1 MSASTPSQ
9 SNPEQVP
16 AQAQAQVQPK
26 PPTAQ
31 EILQSLE
38 RDYQERNRELIA
50 TRESLSKSQEQVIAA
65 QEATH
70 KAFQLLSV
78 NKERYLVNIIAQHQS
93 QTQSLTQEL
102 SKLKQLYT
110 SLIQQVN
117 APKSASAVVQVL
129 QEQASEQASEQVQ
142 APQVPAREDNVSV

>member
-1 MSASTPSQ
+1 MSTSTQDQNQAQPSQ
-9 SNPEQVP
+9 SSLEQT
-16 AQAQAQVQPK
+16 QASGQVQNQPK

-38 RDYQERNRELIA
+38 HEYQERNRELAA

-65 QEATH
+65 QDAAH
-70 KAFQLLSV
+70 KAFQLLSA

-93 QTQSLTQEL
+93 QTQTLTQEL

-117 APKSASAVVQVL
+117 ASKSTPAVAQV
-129 QEQASEQASEQVQ
+129 ST
-142 APQVPAREDNVSV
+142 PQVPAREDNVSA